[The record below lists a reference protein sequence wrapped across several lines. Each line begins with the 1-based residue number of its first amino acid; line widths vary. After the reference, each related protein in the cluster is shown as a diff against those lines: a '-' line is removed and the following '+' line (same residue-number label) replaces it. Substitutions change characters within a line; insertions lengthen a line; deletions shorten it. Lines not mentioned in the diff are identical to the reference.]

1 MTEPTLDLSAAPEAE
16 RAQRLGAAFVALAP
30 GGSLTFA
37 TPGDPRKLVR
47 DFVAKQWGH
56 FDWAPLRAGDG
67 RHLSQLSKRK
77 QQGPHS
83 ILDMFGDDHRR
94 CDELFANA
102 ESAAQQGDAA
112 LAADLFARYELGLQR
127 HFRMEEEGIFPEL
140 DKRMGFM
147 GGGPTMVMR
156 EEHQQMR
163 GMLRRMAG
171 SVEQGNLEEFL
182 GACETMLYL
191 MEQHNMKEEQMLYAM
206 ADDAFSADRDE
217 LLRRLV
223 LF

>member
-1 MTEPTLDLSAAPEAE
+1 MTEPTLDLNTAPEAE
-16 RAQRLGAAFVALAP
+16 RAERLGAAFAALAP
-30 GGSLTFA
+30 GQSLTFV
-37 TPGDPRKLVR
+37 TPGDPRKVLR
-47 DFVAKQWGH
+47 QFMASHWGQ
-56 FDWAPLRAGDG
+56 FDWAPLRAGEG
-67 RHLSQLSKRK
+67 QHLSQLSKRK

-83 ILDMFGDDHRR
+83 ILDMFGDEHRR
-94 CDELFANA
+94 CDDLFADA

-112 LAADLFARYELGLQR
+112 LTADLFSRYELGLQR
-127 HFRMEEEGIFPEL
+127 HFTMEEEGFFAEL

-171 SVEQGNLEEFL
+171 AVEQGDLEEFL

-206 ADDAFSADRDE
+206 ADDAFGADTDA
-217 LLRRLV
+217 LLQRLA